1 MMTMSTATLLLISGE
16 IACYHN
22 KLDYREWKIMG
33 GTSQAIKKKK
43 EKSKMKMKR
52 GENRII
58 LAHIS
63 TSTDMPSELPILP
76 SIMRSRKRQLEL

>member
-1 MMTMSTATLLLISGE
+1 MSKATLLLISGE

-33 GTSQAIKKKK
+33 GTSQTIKEKK
-43 EKSKMKMKR
+43 EESKMKR